1 MPGSIPYTDT
11 PRHQVGRQVLDRI
24 TFEVLQVYKDHMT
37 GGLEAGLLEAGA
49 SAVHG
54 PAAIK

>member
-1 MPGSIPYTDT
+1 
-11 PRHQVGRQVLDRI
+11 
-24 TFEVLQVYKDHMT
+24 MT